1 MIPSYQADLPWNN
14 HGRNLRCV
22 PARYYEPASAVEVQA
37 IVRAARR
44 DGRKVRVVGDRHSW
58 SPLAVTDDYLVST
71 RRLRRILSVETSPAR
86 ITVEPGVTVGETLA
100 AYRRAGVCLP
110 MNVDIPTITIAGA
123 VAVGANGF
131 AKDEAPYSDFVE
143 EVELVAGD
151 GSLRTVNRARD
162 PELWRAVSCSLGVF
176 GVMTKIT
183 LRLAPTFR
191 VRVRQEHIDMA
202 RAVDEMPAVL
212 RAHDYAQHF
221 WFPGRRQVIVQTCD
235 RTDAPRTLGPAHH
248 AVKGLRGWASAAGT
262 HAAEALLGR
271 RPSLTHRFGQLAQAS
286 MAEGDAVMDQTEN
299 MLLGEWIN
307 AMAPSQNASVSFP
320 PGANDARVQEAW
332 RTAIAHVEAEEASG
346 RFPANLAMNI
356 RLFGR
361 SHAWLHGAPGDGCE
375 QLCNIQITSFDN
387 PHWEPFQVR
396 LMEAWLRIPGAR
408 PHWAKQFQN
417 VPGITA
423 RIAAVYGE
431 HLDAFRRVHAEWAV
445 DPDGV
450 FLSPFMRGLLFAP

>member
-1 MIPSYQADLPWNN
+1 
-14 HGRNLRCV
+14 
-22 PARYYEPASAVEVQA
+22 
-37 IVRAARR
+37 
-44 DGRKVRVVGDRHSW
+44 
-58 SPLAVTDDYLVST
+58 
-71 RRLRRILSVETSPAR
+71 
-86 ITVEPGVTVGETLA
+86 
-100 AYRRAGVCLP
+100 

-131 AKDEAPYSDFVE
+131 ARTDEAPYSDFVE
-143 EVELVAGD
+143 EVELVTGD
-151 GSLRTVNRARD
+151 RRAADGEPGARPGALARGVVQPRGLRRDDEASRCASRRRSGCACARS
-162 PELWRAVSCSLGVF
+162 ASS
-176 GVMTKIT
+176 
-183 LRLAPTFR
+183 
-191 VRVRQEHIDMA
+191 MA

-212 RAHDYAQHF
+212 RGHDYAQHF
-221 WFPGRRQVIVQTCD
+221 WFPAAPAGDRADRD

-248 AVKGLRGWASAAGT
+248 AMKGLRGWASAAAP
-262 HAAEALLGR
+262 HAR
-271 RPSLTHRFGQLAQAS
+271 RGAARASSLAHDDRFGQVALASIGRGRRRDGPDREHAPRRVDQRHG
-286 MAEGDAVMDQTEN
+286 AEPER
-299 MLLGEWIN
+299 LG
-307 AMAPSQNASVSFP
+307 QLP
-320 PGANDARVQEAW
+320 PGGQRLRGCPGGMAHRRRARRSEA
-332 RTAIAHVEAEEASG
+332 RQRGPFSGQSRDEHTAV
-346 RFPANLAMNI
+346 RPV
-356 RLFGR
+356 
-361 SHAWLHGAPGDGCE
+361 HAWLHGAPGDGCE